1 VQAAFHP
8 RRVAG
13 YADTMVARAAA
24 TADRWRPGE
33 PVDLHADTVRT
44 TLTVAGATLLGTDVE
59 SGVDAVEDAIA
70 DLLAAYR
77 LAFAPFGWRLHRL
90 PVGPARR
97 LRRGRVVLDEL
108 VDRLIAARRA
118 EPGDDLLS
126 ALATGEAAAEAGAEP
141 LSDAELRDEAVTLLL
156 AGHETTAGAL
166 AFAFHLL
173 ASHAGV
179 ERRLHDELDAVLGGR
194 RPGADDLERLPVTR
208 GVLAEALRLYPPS
221 WAMGRQAATA
231 HRPGRTPSRP
241 AISCCCRS
249 GWCTATGGG
258 GPSRTAAS
266 RTGGPPTPHPTARG
280 RRSSPSAAGC
290 ASASASGS
298 PGPRGRWRWP
308 RSLSAGASSR
318 CPTARCGS
326 TRSSRCVPATG
337 CGCARCRGARTRA
350 RAARS
355 SAPPDRIVR
364 GVGRART

>member
-33 PVDLHADTVRT
+33 PVDLHAETVRT

-126 ALATGEAAAEAGAEP
+126 ALVTGEAAAEAGAEP

-231 HRPGRTPSRP
+231 HPAGAHTVAPGDLVLLPQWVVHRDRRWWPEPHRCEPDRWAADAASDRPRAAFFPFGGGVRQCLGERFAWTEGTLALAAVAQRWRLEPLPDRPLRLDPLITLRPRDGLWLRPLPRGPHPGAGGAVERP
-241 AISCCCRS
+241 A
-249 GWCTATGGG
+249 
-258 GPSRTAAS
+258 
-266 RTGGPPTPHPTARG
+266 
-280 RRSSPSAAGC
+280 
-290 ASASASGS
+290 
-298 PGPRGRWRWP
+298 
-308 RSLSAGASSR
+308 
-318 CPTARCGS
+318 
-326 TRSSRCVPATG
+326 
-337 CGCARCRGARTRA
+337 
-350 RAARS
+350 
-355 SAPPDRIVR
+355 
-364 GVGRART
+364 